1 MRNTLIVGAALLCAA
16 AAPVDPD
23 WPCQQRLVPTLTA
36 TTLWS
41 GPAPTADW
49 HTDPAIAALVD
60 QLADRR
66 TDLDTAEAALQKFT
80 TDATPERRAE
90 LFTGLV
96 AQSNVERDAAI
107 ARLRDISRRLR
118 ALADAAGAAATQLNA
133 LPPGSPERD
142 DLVNRR
148 VLIIREYDSLNRTV
162 RYGCEIPVD
171 FEARLGRFGKILAP

>member
-1 MRNTLIVGAALLCAA
+1 MRTTPILMAAFLCIA
-16 AAPVDPD
+16 AAPADPD

-49 HTDPAIAALVD
+49 HADPAIAALVD
-60 QLADRR
+60 QAADRR
-66 TDLDTAEAALQKFT
+66 TDIDTAEAALQKFA

-118 ALADAAGAAATQLNA
+118 ALADAAGTAGTQLNTLSA
-133 LPPGSPERD
+133 GSPEREE
-142 DLVNRR
+142 LVNRR
-148 VLIIREYDSLNRTV
+148 GLIIREYDSLNRTV